1 MGSATADD
9 SHQGGGGLLNAL
21 VHRRSNNRQNPNHST
36 SRLWPGAAANSSTTK
51 GLFHARKRSQA
62 VDPSVSLQGLKA
74 DREEVQVTAHKHKN
88 PFRPFVPS
96 PFLRQRTGLS
106 LVRTNYSIR
115 KASIRQNEKADYARA
130 DGGDNEKQGVDDT
143 NREDFRKLDA
153 KFHVTSYAHNVVNI
167 TQSRGFAMLFVY
179 LDLTVDLLLC
189 ALYVY
194 QISSTNPLSD
204 APTPFWLFIERPRW
218 LYLVLLVLNF
228 YNLASYLIR
237 ISVTNEKRRALM
249 SYHPVID
256 LLTTVPFVVSLF
268 ISHGQ
273 YLYVPY
279 YLRCWY
285 IIWRSNRAMSVH
297 MDVDADLGTV
307 SVNPLRH
314 QLIILLSFLTAILF
328 TMAAA
333 FQWSEMMFSQ
343 ITYSAIDVLYFSLVT
358 AATVGY
364 GDISPN
370 HWVSRLLVIVI
381 LLVILSIV
389 PGLISDFLDT
399 WNLNRE
405 SSKGFTAGTHEHVIL
420 IGNFTNPNRVQDL
433 LNGFLDIRNTRTPN
447 RHVVI
452 FGPGEAPL
460 AVQNLLALPF
470 YRTCTTYLQGDAL
483 DERNYGRMDSGTAS
497 AAFVLSNRRATD
509 WFEEDQNTTLT
520 AWSFH
525 IHNPSVPL
533 YTEVLL
539 PETAA
544 FHQMT
549 EMVICVDQI
558 KQVVLA
564 CNCLHV
570 GVSTFIMNLIF
581 QSNPS
586 NACSL
591 AWEFQYSDGLANEI
605 YHAEANPVLVGK
617 SFAFVSWFLYV
628 EFQVV
633 LFAVRPEN
641 GAGELLLNPGRAYS
655 IQKDDVCYYIAHHT
669 TDLENIQ
676 GMTEAEMLRAMK
688 QYGVAPL
695 SQDVTLDVIDVP
707 EGEREN
713 GDAKPAE
720 DFKILN
726 ASDGDDDDK
735 EDGIHT
741 VKKKKENKKG
751 GAQEKKPSS
760 SPPQPPPPASHEN
773 IRKLEKV
780 LPPAATHLI
789 AQLTDGTYIGRP
801 ESPHSS
807 IPEDQPPFC
816 RLLKTPLT
824 NRHQCILDD
833 ATHLRDHT
841 LVCAGEQPLFRFMC
855 TLRSAAIPTRDMR
868 TILILGADEPTDE
881 EFHSTLAVFP
891 EVKYMVGDCRRKRD
905 MLRAGV
911 EHAHT
916 VLIMSKP
923 ENAFKGSP
931 DQRQPRNAVEDMSSS
946 KADSAACLATH
957 VVHQILAGKGICVNG
972 MRQRGG
978 RDVGGAGDDGGTR
991 GEATGDGDG
1000 PASTGDLGIVG
1011 PVKQLEGR
1019 AGGRGGDRRRGSSSS
1034 ETGSVLL
1041 PADGASVTHSHH
1053 GRTSSVSS
1061 GTSDNDKDHKHPH
1074 HRSHRPHRTITVVT
1088 ELLDRKNIRFL
1099 HALVSPASIIDHLHS
1114 PTYASGHAVVSA
1126 LIDNF
1131 VYAVY
1136 ENASTIDI
1144 VKGMCGDLRDRPG
1157 QNSSCLTTAGW
1168 EEWMEGK
1175 PFEEIYRVLAVERG
1189 VIPVAVI
1196 RAPDEALGNELPFI
1210 YTNPVASLMLAK
1222 GDRLFVL

>member
-1 MGSATADD
+1 MGSQQQDSSSRAAHYGDGSPDD
-9 SHQGGGGLLNAL
+9 SAGAFRRHEGGGGLLNAL
-21 VHRRSNNRQNPNHST
+21 VQRRSNNRQNPNQPT

-62 VDPSVSLQGLKA
+62 VDPSVSLQGLKH
-74 DREEVQVTAHKHKN
+74 DREEVAVTARKHKN

-130 DGGDNEKQGVDDT
+130 SDSEKQGVD

-153 KFHVTSYAHNVVNI
+153 KFHVSSYAHNVANI
-167 TQSRGFAMLFVY
+167 TQSRAFAMLFVY
-179 LDLTVDLLLC
+179 IDLAVDLLLC
-189 ALYVY
+189 VLYVY
-194 QISSTNPLSD
+194 QISTINPLPD

-218 LYLVLLVLNF
+218 LYLLLLVLNF

-249 SYHPVID
+249 SYHPIID

-268 ISHGQ
+268 ISNGQ

-279 YLRCWY
+279 FLRCWY

-328 TMAAA
+328 TMASA
-333 FQWSEMMFSQ
+333 FQWSEMMFSET
-343 ITYSAIDVLYFSLVT
+343 TYSAIDVLYFSLVT

-370 HWVSRLLVIVI
+370 HWISRIIVIVI

-470 YRTCTTYLQGDAL
+470 YRACTTYLQGDAL
-483 DERNYGRMDSGTAS
+483 DERNYGRMESGTAS

-525 IHNPSVPL
+525 IHNPTVPL

-549 EMVICVDQI
+549 EMVICVDQV

-564 CNCLHV
+564 CNCLYV

-605 YHAEANPVLVGK
+605 YHAVANPVLVGK
-617 SFAFVSWFLYV
+617 NFAFVSWFLYV

-633 LFAVRPEN
+633 LFAVRPED
-641 GAGELLLNPGRAYS
+641 GELLLNPGRAYS
-655 IQKDDVCYYIAHHT
+655 IQKGDTCYYIAHHT
-669 TDLENIQ
+669 TDLEHIQ
-676 GMTEAEMLRAMK
+676 EMTEVEMDRAMK

-695 SQDVTLDVIDVP
+695 SQDVTLDVIEVP
-707 EGEREN
+707 EGEPESA
-713 GDAKPAE
+713 DAKPAG
-720 DFKILN
+720 DFKIVN
-726 ASDGDDDDK
+726 ASDD
-735 EDGIHT
+735 ED
-741 VKKKKENKKG
+741 ENEIRAVARKNKNVP
-751 GAQEKKPSS
+751 AKYHKQPQSS
-760 SPPQPPPPASHEN
+760 SPPASHEN
-773 IRKLEKV
+773 IRKLDKV
-780 LPPAATHLI
+780 LTPAVNDLVSE
-789 AQLTDGTYIGRP
+789 LTDGTYIGRP

-807 IPEDQPPFC
+807 VRDDQPPLC

-824 NRHQCILDD
+824 EQHQCVLDD

-855 TLRSAAIPTRDMR
+855 TLRSAAIPASEMR
-868 TILILGADEPTDE
+868 TILILGADKPSDE

-891 EVKYMVGDCRRKRD
+891 DVKYMVGDCRRKRD

-931 DQRQPRNAVEDMSSS
+931 DERQPRNAVEDMSSS

-957 VVHQILAGKGICVNG
+957 VVHQVLASEGICING
-972 MRQRGG
+972 MKQRGG
-978 RDVGGAGDDGGTR
+978 RGGAGEDGGTR
-991 GEATGDGDG
+991 GEAAGDGDG

-1011 PVKQLEGR
+1011 PVKQLEERDGR
-1019 AGGRGGDRRRGSSSS
+1019 ISTSDAGS
-1034 ETGSVLL
+1034 SVLL
-1041 PADGASVTHSHH
+1041 PADGASMKGSHH
-1053 GRTSSVSS
+1053 RSHSSTSSK
-1061 GTSDNDKDHKHPH
+1061 TSDNDNHNHHSHHHH
-1074 HRSHRPHRTITVVT
+1074 HRPRRTVTVVT

-1136 ENASTIDI
+1136 QNAATIDI
-1144 VKGMCGDLRDRPG
+1144 VKGMCGDLRDRRSKAG

-1168 EEWMEGK
+1168 EDWMEGK
-1175 PFEEIYRVLAVERG
+1175 PFEEVYRVLAIERG

-1196 RAPDEALGNELPFI
+1196 RAPDDALGNELPFV
-1210 YTNPVASLMLAK
+1210 YTNPVPSLLLAK